1 MHRVFEVFAIP
12 LVLRS
17 ALAAVVHCP
26 AACSRASAPFPG
38 VAPPVDRALQLERR
52 EVAA

>member
-1 MHRVFEVFAIP
+1 MHRVFAAFVIP
-12 LVLRS
+12 LELRT
-17 ALAAVVHCP
+17 ARAAVVRCP
-26 AACSRASAPFPG
+26 AACSRASAPLPG